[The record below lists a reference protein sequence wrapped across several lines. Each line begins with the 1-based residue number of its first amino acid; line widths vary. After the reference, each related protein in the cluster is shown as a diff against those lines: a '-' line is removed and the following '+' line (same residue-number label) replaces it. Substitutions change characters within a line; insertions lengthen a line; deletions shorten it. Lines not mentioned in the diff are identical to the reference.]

1 MKYLKLTS
9 ILVLFMA
16 VVVAINSCDLTE
28 PQELKYKGSDLVEFK
43 PITRTMTEVDTVVG
57 TVAPKVQLIGEQRE
71 EFITIEVTVVDSL
84 TTATPGRDF
93 TMSQTTVTIPAG
105 ESAATFPFQ
114 VNFTH
119 LIPDSA
125 VIVYLQ

>member
-1 MKYLKLTS
+1 
-9 ILVLFMA
+9 
-16 VVVAINSCDLTE
+16 
-28 PQELKYKGSDLVEFK
+28 
-43 PITRTMTEVDTVVG
+43 
-57 TVAPKVQLIGEQRE
+57 
-71 EFITIEVTVVDSL
+71 
-84 TTATPGRDF
+84 PGRDF

-125 VIVYLQ
+125 VIVYLQLLDNEAADIKAGVNIGHFELTMIGKEKE